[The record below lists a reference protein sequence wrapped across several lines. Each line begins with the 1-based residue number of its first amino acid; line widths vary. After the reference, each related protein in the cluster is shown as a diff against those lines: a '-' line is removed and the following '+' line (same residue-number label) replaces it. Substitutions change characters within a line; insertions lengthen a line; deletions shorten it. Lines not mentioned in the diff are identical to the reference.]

1 MRSIYQVIKDNVS
14 NFYLIIRL
22 SLFEL
27 KISNNN
33 HYLGMLWEVINP
45 MILISIYWFVFGYG
59 IRGGRHVNGV
69 EYLPWLLAGITVW
82 FFISQSLI
90 QGSKSIYSRIKVIAK
105 MNFPMSVIPTFVITS
120 LFYQHL
126 ILIGITIIILAL
138 YGYYPTLYFLQLPY
152 YVIANFIMLMAISL
166 ITSTLSTII
175 RDVQMVVQS
184 VSRVLMY
191 LTPILWTTENL
202 SETINMVLKINPFYY
217 IIEGYRSA
225 LLGRDWY
232 LIDNLYYTIYFWI
245 LVFVLFLI
253 GSFLHMKF
261 RKRFVDYL

>member
-105 MNFPMSVIPTFVITS
+105 MNFPMSV
-120 LFYQHL
+120 
-126 ILIGITIIILAL
+126 
-138 YGYYPTLYFLQLPY
+138 
-152 YVIANFIMLMAISL
+152 
-166 ITSTLSTII
+166 
-175 RDVQMVVQS
+175 
-184 VSRVLMY
+184 
-191 LTPILWTTENL
+191 
-202 SETINMVLKINPFYY
+202 
-217 IIEGYRSA
+217 
-225 LLGRDWY
+225 
-232 LIDNLYYTIYFWI
+232 
-245 LVFVLFLI
+245 
-253 GSFLHMKF
+253 
-261 RKRFVDYL
+261 